1 MSILAHG
8 FAPRMNPISPRR
20 SAVVAAVDIGTS
32 KIACLIARLK
42 PFAEGKGMRGRT
54 HSIDV
59 IGAGYTRAHGLKGG
73 AIADLARAE
82 ESVRQAV
89 DAAERMAGVEIA
101 SIVLAFG
108 GGRLGSECFAA
119 SVQLRSSAVEQRDIS
134 RALDAASLHS
144 IRDGRAVLHSI
155 PIAYRLDGTNSI
167 RDPRGMLGK
176 NLSVDLHVVTADLP
190 ALKNLIL
197 CVERCHL
204 SVENVVAAPYAAGLA
219 TLSEDEMELGAT
231 VIDFGAG
238 TTTVAAFAG
247 GYCLHVDGIAL
258 GGHHI
263 TMDLARGLSM
273 RVAKAERLKTLHGSV
288 LGTVSDAHRAIEVS
302 TIGGGD
308 TNAPKA
314 ISHSQIIR
322 MVRPRAEEIL
332 EMLRDR
338 LHAAGMSGEPGR
350 QIVLTGAAAQLTGL
364 CELTARVF
372 GRMTRLA
379 RPLGITGLNK
389 TTRVSTTLAVA
400 AGLLVYP
407 QYAGQEHFEPRRR
420 RAGGQSGYL
429 TQVGRWLRESF

>member
-1 MSILAHG
+1 
-8 FAPRMNPISPRR
+8 MNPISPRR
-20 SAVVAAVDIGTS
+20 SAVVAALDIGTS

-42 PFAEGKGMRGRT
+42 PFAEGEGMRGRT
-54 HSIDV
+54 HSVNV
-59 IGAGYTRAHGLKGG
+59 IGTGYARAHGLKGG
-73 AIADLARAE
+73 VVADLARAE
-82 ESVRQAV
+82 EAVRQAV
-89 DAAERMAGVEIA
+89 DAAERLAGVEIA
-101 SIVLAFG
+101 SIVLAFS
-108 GGRLGSECFAA
+108 GGRLGSQSFAA
-119 SVQLRSSAVEQRDIS
+119 AIQLTGSAVEQYDIS
-134 RALDAASLHS
+134 RVLDAASLHS
-144 IRDGRAVLHSI
+144 IRDGRAVLHSV

-176 NLSVDLHVVTADLP
+176 NLSVDLHVVTAELA

-204 SVENVVAAPYAAGLA
+204 SVESVVAAPYAAGLA

-231 VIDFGAG
+231 VIEFGAG
-238 TTTVAAFAG
+238 TTTAAAFAG

-273 RVAKAERLKTLHGSV
+273 GVAKAERLKTLHGSA
-288 LGTVSDAHRAIEVS
+288 LATASDAHHTITVS

-308 TNAPKA
+308 TDAPNA
-314 ISHSQIIR
+314 ISHSQIVR

-372 GRMTRLA
+372 GRTTRLA
-379 RPLGITGLNK
+379 RPLGVVGLNK
-389 TTRVSTTLAVA
+389 TARMSTTFAVA

-407 QYAGQEHFEPRRR
+407 QYAGREHFEPRRR

-429 TQVGRWLRESF
+429 IQVGRWLRESF